1 MVGKHHIYVSLQE
14 ANVRWC
20 YFDISRGNHGIPNW
34 AWEFLSQTWA
44 AFKARHYIDCGKMF
58 IGNPSS
64 SMTLPKKSPTITNQ
78 EKSLITYQTAFPV
91 CFIVFFHLYMTWI
104 SASVLAVSLDAFVIW
119 KKVALD
125 AARLA
130 LDHLRS
136 GPVKNITVTFHR
148 TLTMKNDD
156 FMGVNFF

>member
-1 MVGKHHIYVSLQE
+1 MVLFWHIPWESWNPKLSLG
-14 ANVRWC
+14 
-20 YFDISRGNHGIPNW
+20 ISIPNLGSFQSPSLHW
-34 AWEFLSQTWA
+34 LRKDVHRES
-44 AFKARHYIDCGKMF
+44 KF
-58 IGNPSS
+58 IYDIA
-64 SMTLPKKSPTITNQ
+64 KKSPTITNQ

-125 AARLA
+125 AARQA